1 MKEAV
6 ACEIIRKA
14 GRGHG
19 RPPRKNI
26 ITQDDSMD
34 YRPIIILRSS
44 GDRAMKGE
52 GGENGGD
59 QSMGRRIA
67 GTRIIRG
74 GDGEHGNCMQQRE
87 EVQKGRGWQTC
98 HDTWHEK
105 RHLGEKVSITL
116 YDITDKSKETRGGLI
131 VIEDRRK
138 ERDRTPIH
146 CNIRQK
152 TERESMTKAG
162 TKLSKEG
169 RWTGQDKSMH
179 DPREVNAQRQPE
191 MEKKTGWEEE
201 KAPEQSY
208 QIQTRKGGM
217 GKFRHPEEKQQG
229 EEKNLGKKTKGQ
241 GGEGFSGTA
250 SFEAGQGS
258 KATFDNK
265 AVCPGRGRGRRGREK
280 GRRADSQE

>member
-1 MKEAV
+1 M
-6 ACEIIRKA
+6 RKA
-14 GRGHG
+14 G
-19 RPPRKNI
+19 
-26 ITQDDSMD
+26 
-34 YRPIIILRSS
+34 
-44 GDRAMKGE
+44 
-52 GGENGGD
+52 
-59 QSMGRRIA
+59 
-67 GTRIIRG
+67 
-74 GDGEHGNCMQQRE
+74 
-87 EVQKGRGWQTC
+87 
-98 HDTWHEK
+98 
-105 RHLGEKVSITL
+105 
-116 YDITDKSKETRGGLI
+116 
-131 VIEDRRK
+131 
-138 ERDRTPIH
+138 
-146 CNIRQK
+146 
-152 TERESMTKAG
+152 TE
-162 TKLSKEG
+162 LSKEG

-179 DPREVNAQRQPE
+179 DPREVNAQRQSE

-258 KATFDNK
+258 KATVDNK